1 MSGLDEE
8 KGGDPAL
15 EPTSPAQSPG
25 EDTASSDVG
34 TGGLRQSSRVLNSIS
49 SISSGP
55 YAGRKSWDMEEA
67 PVDSLCRFPIFD

>member
-25 EDTASSDVG
+25 GDTASSDVG
-34 TGGLRQSSRVLNSIS
+34 T
-49 SISSGP
+49 
-55 YAGRKSWDMEEA
+55 
-67 PVDSLCRFPIFD
+67 